1 MNRKEEHPM
10 ASQRLT
16 NGLLLAVA
24 VLLLAHL
31 ALAFHP
37 QPSAEAE
44 TFRLDTCITDRPG
57 DKPGGYLHV
66 VMHGT
71 ADVGSP

>member
-1 MNRKEEHPM
+1 M

-16 NGLLLAVA
+16 NSLLLAVA

-31 ALAFHP
+31 ALALRHP
-37 QPSAEAE
+37 SYVEAE
-44 TFRLDTCITDRPG
+44 TFRLDTCVTDRPG
-57 DKPGGYLHV
+57 DKPGSYLHV

-71 ADVGSP
+71 ADVDSP